1 MLKKIGLYL
10 REICSIFIGFYLM
23 AIILAYAMDTKQSF
37 TSVLNSLG
45 IFLSSIGVVVAIL
58 TVLQQ
63 HYLHQSKEIDAAV
76 NSSNN
81 FLFKLSCMLEV
92 YGCVK
97 RNYLEQS
104 NKKAGDIELLDGDI
118 SDWLVEIDLEKNIFI
133 SELDSQ
139 VYVDSYYAI
148 FNYNRYIEGIFRW
161 QRNQKVHTDEENT
174 QYLTESLN
182 GLDEFGTSLI
192 ELQGKIH
199 KVLRNNYPEHLFFSS
214 DVPLDEFKNLAKI
227 TT

>member
-1 MLKKIGLYL
+1 
-10 REICSIFIGFYLM
+10 M
-23 AIILAYAMDTKQSF
+23 AIIFAYSMDTNQDF

-45 IFLSSIGVVVAIL
+45 IFLSSIGVVVAVL

-81 FLFKLSCMLEV
+81 FMFKLTCMLEV

-104 NKKAGDIELLDGDI
+104 DKKAVDIELLDGEI

-133 SELDSQ
+133 SELDSH

-161 QRNQKVHTDEENT
+161 QRNQKAHSDEDNK
-174 QYLTESLN
+174 QYLNERLK

-192 ELQGKIH
+192 ELQGKMH
-199 KVLRNNYPEHLFFSS
+199 KVLRKNYPEYSFFNSN
-214 DVPLDEFKNLAKI
+214 VPLDEFKNLEKI
-227 TT
+227 QHNK